1 MNQIPTVTSAS
12 PRENTLL
19 GALGAFLFAL
29 AGGFAYYIF
38 YTVGIIAALSGL
50 IGVICAIKGY
60 EIFARSRSN
69 RGIAISVA
77 AAAVVLIL
85 AWNFCFGLDIHAN
98 YTEMAEI
105 GEIQTI
111 PTAGWC
117 IANTYRFLSVHP
129 AALWDLLVSL
139 ALAAVG
145 CGGYVFRTVR
155 QREEQAAFQ
164 AAQARTMELA
174 RAQAE
179 QAARASEMEAQAAEM
194 EAEAAEM
201 EAQTVQ
207 EATTSSDEPPL
218 EAEEE

>member
-1 MNQIPTVTSAS
+1 MNQNPTAAPAS
-12 PRENTLL
+12 PRENVLL

-29 AGGFAYYIF
+29 AGGFAYYLF
-38 YTVGIIAALSGL
+38 YMFGIIAALSGL

-60 EIFARSRSN
+60 EIFSRSCSN

-85 AWNFCFGLDIHAN
+85 AWYICFGMDVHAL
-98 YTEMAEI
+98 YADMYEI
-105 GEIQTI
+105 GEIDAV
-111 PTAGWC
+111 PPVGWC
-117 IANTYRFLSVHP
+117 VLNAYRFLPVHP

-155 QREEQAAFQ
+155 QQEEQASFQ

-179 QAARASEMEAQAAEM
+179 QAARAAEM

-201 EAQTVQ
+201 DAQAAQ
-207 EATTSSDEPPL
+207 EAAAPSDEPPL

>member
-1 MNQIPTVTSAS
+1 MNQNPTAAPAS
-12 PRENTLL
+12 PRENVLL
-19 GALGAFLFAL
+19 GTLGAFLFAL
-29 AGGFAYYIF
+29 AGGFAYYLF
-38 YTVGIIAALSGL
+38 YMFGIIAALSGL

-60 EIFARSRSN
+60 EIFSRSRSN

-85 AWNFCFGLDIHAN
+85 AWYICFGMDVHAL
-98 YTEMAEI
+98 YADMYEI
-105 GEIQTI
+105 GEIDAVL
-111 PTAGWC
+111 PVGWC
-117 IANTYRFLSVHP
+117 VLNAYRFLPVHP

-155 QREEQAAFQ
+155 QQEEQASFR

-179 QAARASEMEAQAAEM
+179 QAARAAEMEAQAAEM
-194 EAEAAEM
+194 EAQAAEM
-201 EAQTVQ
+201 EEKAAQ
-207 EATTSSDEPPL
+207 EAAAPSDEPPL

>member
-1 MNQIPTVTSAS
+1 MNQNQTATPAS
-12 PRENTLL
+12 PRENVLL
-19 GALGAFLFAL
+19 GTLGAFLFAL
-29 AGGFAYYIF
+29 AGGFAYYLF
-38 YTVGIIAALSGL
+38 YMFGIIAALSGL

-60 EIFARSRSN
+60 EIFSRSRSN

-85 AWNFCFGLDIHAN
+85 AWYICFGMDVHAL
-98 YTEMAEI
+98 YADMYEI
-105 GEIQTI
+105 GEIDAV
-111 PTAGWC
+111 PPVGWC
-117 IANTYRFLSVHP
+117 ILNAYRFLPVHP

-155 QREEQAAFQ
+155 QQEEQASFQ

-179 QAARASEMEAQAAEM
+179 QAARAAEM
-194 EAEAAEM
+194 EEKAA
-201 EAQTVQ
+201 Q
-207 EATTSSDEPPL
+207 EATTSSDEPPR

>member
-1 MNQIPTVTSAS
+1 MDQNQTATPAS

-38 YTVGIIAALSGL
+38 WTVGIIAALSGL

-69 RGIAISVA
+69 RGIAVSVA

-85 AWNFCFGLDIHAN
+85 AWYICFGMDVRAIYAG
-98 YTEMAEI
+98 MAEL
-105 GEIQTI
+105 GEIETVP
-111 PTAGWC
+111 PTGWC
-117 IANTYRFLSVHP
+117 IANAYRFLPVHP

-145 CGGYVFRTVR
+145 CGGYVVRTVR
-155 QREEQAAFQ
+155 QREEQAAFR
-164 AAQARTMELA
+164 ASQARTMELA

-179 QAARASEMEAQAAEM
+179 QAAKAASAG
-194 EAEAAEM
+194 
-201 EAQTVQ
+201 
-207 EATTSSDEPPL
+207 SDNET
-218 EAEEE
+218 EEEA

>member
-1 MNQIPTVTSAS
+1 MNQNPTAAPAS
-12 PRENTLL
+12 PRENVLL
-19 GALGAFLFAL
+19 GTLGAFLFAL
-29 AGGFAYYIF
+29 AGGFAYYLF
-38 YTVGIIAALSGL
+38 YMFGIIAALSGL

-60 EIFARSRSN
+60 EIFSRSRSN

-85 AWNFCFGLDIHAN
+85 AWYICFGMMVRSI
-98 YTEMAEI
+98 YVGMAEM
-105 GEIQTI
+105 GEV
-111 PTAGWC
+111 PSVPSVAWC
-117 IANTYRFLSVHP
+117 VLNAYRFLPVHP

-155 QREEQAAFQ
+155 QQEEQASFQ

-179 QAARASEMEAQAAEM
+179 QAARAAEM
-194 EAEAAEM
+194 E
-201 EAQTVQ
+201 Q
-207 EATTSSDEPPL
+207 EPESPASSSPAVDEDTP
-218 EAEEE
+218 

>member
-1 MNQIPTVTSAS
+1 MNQNPTAAPVS
-12 PRENTLL
+12 PRENILL

-29 AGGFAYYIF
+29 AGGFAYYLF
-38 YTVGIIAALSGL
+38 YMFGIIAALSGL

-60 EIFARSRSN
+60 EIFSRSRSN
-69 RGIAISVA
+69 RGIAVSVA

-85 AWNFCFGLDIHAN
+85 AWYICFGMDVHAL
-98 YTEMAEI
+98 YADMYEI
-105 GEIQTI
+105 GEIDAV
-111 PTAGWC
+111 PPVGWC
-117 IANTYRFLSVHP
+117 VLNAYRFLPVHP
-129 AALWDLLVSL
+129 AALWDLMVSL

-155 QREEQAAFQ
+155 QQEEQASFQ

-179 QAARASEMEAQAAEM
+179 QAARAAEM

-201 EAQTVQ
+201 DAQAAQ
-207 EATTSSDEPPL
+207 EAAAPSDEPPL

>member
-1 MNQIPTVTSAS
+1 MNQNQTAAPAS
-12 PRENTLL
+12 PRENVLL
-19 GALGAFLFAL
+19 GTLGAFLFAL
-29 AGGFAYYIF
+29 AGGFAYYLF
-38 YTVGIIAALSGL
+38 YMFGIIAALSGL

-60 EIFARSRSN
+60 EIFSRSRSN
-69 RGIAISVA
+69 RGIAVSVA

-85 AWNFCFGLDIHAN
+85 AWYICFGMDVHAL
-98 YTEMAEI
+98 YADMYEI
-105 GEIQTI
+105 GEIDAV
-111 PTAGWC
+111 PPVGWC
-117 IANTYRFLSVHP
+117 VLNAFRFLPVHP

-155 QREEQAAFQ
+155 QQEEQASFR

-179 QAARASEMEAQAAEM
+179 QAARAAEMEAQAAEM
-194 EAEAAEM
+194 DAQAAQEAA
-201 EAQTVQ
+201 AP
-207 EATTSSDEPPL
+207 SDKPPL

>member
-1 MNQIPTVTSAS
+1 MDQNQTVTPAT

-19 GALGAFLFAL
+19 GTLGAFLFAL
-29 AGGFAYYIF
+29 AGGVAYYFF
-38 YTVGIIAALSGL
+38 YVFGIIAALSGL

-85 AWNFCFGLDIHAN
+85 AWYFSLGMMVRSI
-98 YTEMAEI
+98 YVGMAEM
-105 GEIQTI
+105 GEV
-111 PTAGWC
+111 PSVPSVAWC
-117 IANTYRFLSVHP
+117 VLNAYRFLPVHP

-155 QREEQAAFQ
+155 QQEEQASFR

-179 QAARASEMEAQAAEM
+179 QAARAAEMEAQAAEM
-194 EAEAAEM
+194 DAQAAQEAA
-201 EAQTVQ
+201 AP
-207 EATTSSDEPPL
+207 SDEPPL

>member
-1 MNQIPTVTSAS
+1 MNQNPTAAPAS
-12 PRENTLL
+12 PRENVLL
-19 GALGAFLFAL
+19 GTLGAFLFAL
-29 AGGFAYYIF
+29 AGGFAYYLF
-38 YTVGIIAALSGL
+38 YMFGIIAALSGL

-60 EIFARSRSN
+60 EIFSRSRSN
-69 RGIAISVA
+69 RGIAISIA

-85 AWNFCFGLDIHAN
+85 AWYICFGMDVHAL
-98 YTEMAEI
+98 YADMYEI
-105 GEIQTI
+105 GEIDAV
-111 PTAGWC
+111 PPVGWC
-117 IANTYRFLSVHP
+117 VLNAYRFLPVHP

-155 QREEQAAFQ
+155 QQEEQASFQ

-179 QAARASEMEAQAAEM
+179 QAARAAEMEAQAAEM
-194 EAEAAEM
+194 EEKAA
-201 EAQTVQ
+201 Q

>member
-1 MNQIPTVTSAS
+1 MNQNPTAAPAS
-12 PRENTLL
+12 PRENVLL

-29 AGGFAYYIF
+29 AGGFAYYLF
-38 YTVGIIAALSGL
+38 YMFGIIAALSGL

-60 EIFARSRSN
+60 EIFSRSRSN
-69 RGIAISVA
+69 RGIAISIA

-85 AWNFCFGLDIHAN
+85 AWYICFGMDVHAL
-98 YTEMAEI
+98 YADMYEI
-105 GEIQTI
+105 GEIDAV
-111 PTAGWC
+111 PPVGWC
-117 IANTYRFLSVHP
+117 VLNAYRFLPVHP

-155 QREEQAAFQ
+155 QQEEQASFQ

-179 QAARASEMEAQAAEM
+179 QAARAAEMEAQAAEM
-194 EAEAAEM
+194 EEKAA
-201 EAQTVQ
+201 Q

>member
-1 MNQIPTVTSAS
+1 MDQDQTVTPAS

-38 YTVGIIAALSGL
+38 WTVGIIAALSGL

-69 RGIAISVA
+69 RGIAVSVT

-85 AWNFCFGLDIHAN
+85 AWYICFGMDVHAL
-98 YTEMAEI
+98 YAGMAEI
-105 GEIQTI
+105 GEIETV
-111 PTAGWC
+111 PAMGWC
-117 IANTYRFLSVHP
+117 IANAYRFLPVHP

-155 QREEQAAFQ
+155 QQEEQASFQ

-179 QAARASEMEAQAAEM
+179 QAAHAAEL
-194 EAEAAEM
+194 EAEAKTAAE
-201 EAQTVQ
+201 APAPADTVSC
-207 EATTSSDEPPL
+207 ETKED
-218 EAEEE
+218 